1 MQSKDEQNKYKS
13 NLRNYQTNLDRYTKN
28 LIEGCELIFNE
39 ISNKEDVNVENNM
52 NDINQKITCVNMLEK
67 REFKIENGD

>member
-1 MQSKDEQNKYKS
+1 MQSKDEQIKYKS
-13 NLRNYQTNLDRYTKN
+13 NLRNYQMNLDRYTKN
-28 LIEGCELIFNE
+28 LIEGCELIYNE

>member
-1 MQSKDEQNKYKS
+1 MQSKDEQIKYKS
-13 NLRNYQTNLDRYTKN
+13 NLRNYQLNLDRYTKN
-28 LIEGCELIFNE
+28 LIEGCELIYNE